1 MIRTSFRLR
10 PETLQ
15 RLDAIAAAL
24 RKRQVGNVTRA
35 DVLRML
41 IDGGLDR
48 AEQQARAPGSTWA
61 PQPSR
66 SKPRKRRAPR

>member
-10 PETLQ
+10 PETIQ

-48 AEQQARAPGSTWA
+48 AEQQTRKPGA
-61 PQPSR
+61 SR
-66 SKPRKRRAPR
+66 SAPKPRKPRKPRAPR

>member
-1 MIRTSFRLR
+1 MIRTSFRLS

-48 AEQQARAPGSTWA
+48 AEQQARTPGSTW
-61 PQPSR
+61 PPRPPR

>member
-48 AEQQARAPGSTWA
+48 AEQQARTPGSTW
-61 PQPSR
+61 PQPPR